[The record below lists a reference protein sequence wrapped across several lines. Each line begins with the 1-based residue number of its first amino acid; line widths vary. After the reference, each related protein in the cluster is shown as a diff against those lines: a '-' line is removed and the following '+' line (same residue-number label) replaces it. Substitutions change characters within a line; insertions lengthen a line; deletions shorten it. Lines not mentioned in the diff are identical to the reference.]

1 MAEIVLSVMT
11 TRGMVQPQE
20 SLRMHSASR
29 ERRAVRGFTL
39 LEVLTVLAIL
49 GVLMGIAIPVVN
61 TAIQRYTLNSAA
73 RNVGA
78 AIRSA
83 RYGAVAKNRTLVL
96 RFNCPANGQY
106 RMLEFTGTL
115 AIDTAADRCS
125 TATYPFPDT
134 TPGVAPDADGPVAT
148 LDPGVSFGAVTDLAF
163 NATGRIP
170 AVATI
175 EVTNGTQTRRIT
187 VAPGGRIT
195 EQ

>member
-1 MAEIVLSVMT
+1 MHCACCGR
-11 TRGMVQPQE
+11 RGE
-20 SLRMHSASR
+20 W
-29 ERRAVRGFTL
+29 GFTL
-39 LEVLTVLAIL
+39 LELLIAVAIL
-49 GVLMGIAIPVVN
+49 GVLMGTGLPLVN
-61 TAIQRYTLNSAA
+61 TGIQRYTLNSAA

-78 AIRSA
+78 AVRSA
-83 RYGAVAKNRTLVL
+83 RYAAVAKNRTLIL
-96 RFNCPANGQY
+96 RFNCPAIGQY
-106 RMLEFTGTL
+106 RLLEFTGTP